1 MGVVLA
7 LINVIQVL
15 QLLLLVIYH
24 VPVSIDQEVHESVDS
39 HDLGTRS
46 AVRGLGRGHW
56 SMIHVLEALVSV
68 TSEPD
73 LVAGDRWPSKG
84 EADPEAWQAI
94 SIQKASRSTIE
105 LQATLFDVNKGASHL
120 YLG

>member
-1 MGVVLA
+1 MVLA

-46 AVRGLGRGHW
+46 VVRGLGRGHW

-73 LVAGDRWPSKG
+73 SVAGDRWSSKG

-105 LQATLFDVNKGASHL
+105 LQATLFDVVAR
-120 YLG
+120 

>member
-1 MGVVLA
+1 MVLA

-24 VPVSIDQEVHESVDS
+24 VPVSIDQEVHESVDA

-56 SMIHVLEALVSV
+56 SMIHV
-68 TSEPD
+68 
-73 LVAGDRWPSKG
+73 
-84 EADPEAWQAI
+84 
-94 SIQKASRSTIE
+94 
-105 LQATLFDVNKGASHL
+105 
-120 YLG
+120 